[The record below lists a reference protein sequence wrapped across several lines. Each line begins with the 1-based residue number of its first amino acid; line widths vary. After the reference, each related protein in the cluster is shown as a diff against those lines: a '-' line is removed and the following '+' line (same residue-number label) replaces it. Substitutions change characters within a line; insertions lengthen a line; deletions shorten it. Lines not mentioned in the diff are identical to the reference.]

1 MLGNI
6 YFTLESNI
14 IKLLSKKEDD
24 DKELYKQRKIQ
35 EVELSELKEKVKA
48 HEREL
53 KDVKYDYEKENMF
66 VPPNYKY
73 QELIDTNMELIYELY
88 SAIFEKN
95 ITEKDKHK
103 TIIEIIKETNDCL
116 KLKEKNMNY
125 LIDEMQKIQNE
136 NEVIFKKVL
145 DRKKNENKIEKY
157 KEGREN
163 LRRLQEERNLRYL
176 QRMNRYKVRG
186 PIVYPPPYVLND
198 TKKKR
203 EIEKAR
209 NKIDEKEMLYYY

>member
-1 MLGNI
+1 MI
-6 YFTLESNI
+6 
-14 IKLLSKKEDD
+14 
-24 DKELYKQRKIQ
+24 
-35 EVELSELKEKVKA
+35 
-48 HEREL
+48 
-53 KDVKYDYEKENMF
+53 

-88 SAIFEKN
+88 SAVFEKN

-186 PIVYPPPYVLND
+186 PIVYPPPWVLND

-209 NKIDEKEMLYYY
+209 NKILYENDIL

>member
-1 MLGNI
+1 
-6 YFTLESNI
+6 
-14 IKLLSKKEDD
+14 
-24 DKELYKQRKIQ
+24 
-35 EVELSELKEKVKA
+35 
-48 HEREL
+48 
-53 KDVKYDYEKENMF
+53 
-66 VPPNYKY
+66 
-73 QELIDTNMELIYELY
+73 
-88 SAIFEKN
+88 
-95 ITEKDKHK
+95 
-103 TIIEIIKETNDCL
+103 
-116 KLKEKNMNY
+116 MNY

-136 NEVIFKKVL
+136 NEFIFKKVL

>member
-14 IKLLSKKEDD
+14 IKLLSKKEDED
-24 DKELYKQRKIQ
+24 EELFKQRKIQ
-35 EVELSELKEKVKA
+35 EDELDELKEKVNS

-53 KDVKYDYEKENMF
+53 KDVKYDYEKENMI

-73 QELIDTNMELIYELY
+73 QELIDTNMQLIYELY
-88 SAIFEKN
+88 SSIFEKN
-95 ITEKDKHK
+95 ITEKDRHK
-103 TIIEIIKETNDCL
+103 TIIEIIKEISDNL

-136 NEVIFKKVL
+136 NELIFKKVL

-163 LRRLQEERNLRYL
+163 MRRLQEERNLRYL

-186 PIVYPPPYVLND
+186 PIVYPPPWVLND

>member
-1 MLGNI
+1 MI
-6 YFTLESNI
+6 
-14 IKLLSKKEDD
+14 
-24 DKELYKQRKIQ
+24 
-35 EVELSELKEKVKA
+35 
-48 HEREL
+48 
-53 KDVKYDYEKENMF
+53 

-73 QELIDTNMELIYELY
+73 QELIDTNMKLIYELY
-88 SAIFEKN
+88 SSLFEKN

-103 TIIEIIKETNDCL
+103 TITEIINETNICL
-116 KLKEKNMNY
+116 KNKEKLLNG
-125 LIDEMQKIQNE
+125 LIDEMQKIQDE
-136 NEVIFKKVL
+136 NECMFKKIL

-163 LRRLQEERNLRYL
+163 MRRLQEERNLKYQ

-186 PIVYPPPYVLND
+186 PIVFPPPWVLND
-198 TKKKR
+198 SKKKR